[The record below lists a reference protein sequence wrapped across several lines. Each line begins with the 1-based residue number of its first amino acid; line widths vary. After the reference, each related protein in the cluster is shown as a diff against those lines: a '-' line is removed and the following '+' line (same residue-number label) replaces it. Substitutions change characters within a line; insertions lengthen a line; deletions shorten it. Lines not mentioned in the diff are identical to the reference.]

1 MTHHNLILDTDS
13 YKASHYLQYPPGSEI
28 VSSYVESRGGDYPA
42 SLFFGLQLFL
52 KKYLLH
58 PIRGSD
64 IDEAEELLSAHGL
77 PFNRAGWQ
85 HILDAHG
92 GYLPVEIEAVPEGT
106 LVPNHNVLLQ
116 IRNTDPTTPWL
127 PTYVE
132 TALLR
137 GVWYPTTVA
146 TISRHCREVI
156 RRYLEETADSL
167 DSLPFKLHDFG
178 ARGVS
183 SGESAAIGGL
193 AHLVNFQGSDTVA
206 SVVAARRYYHEP
218 MAAFS
223 VPAAEHSTITAW
235 GPEREADAYNNM
247 LDQFARPGSLVA
259 VVSDSYDLWH
269 AIDAH
274 WGDTLKERV
283 EQSGATVVIRPDSGD
298 PVAVVCETIRR
309 LMNRFG
315 WHLTTGGYR
324 LLPDYLRVIQGDGI
338 SPSTIEAILE
348 AMKGQG
354 LSADNVAFGMGSSLL
369 QRLNRDTL
377 QFAMKAS
384 AIRVSGSWRDIYKA
398 PKTDSGKA
406 SKKGRL
412 ALVKNPDGVFKTV
425 PEGELEGRENMLR
438 TVFRDGELLVDES
451 LGEIRMRGSE
461 EG

>member
-1 MTHHNLILDTDS
+1 MS
-13 YKASHYLQYPPGSEI
+13 RPPCC
-28 VSSYVESRGGDYPA
+28 
-42 SLFFGLQLFL
+42 
-52 KKYLLH
+52 
-58 PIRGSD
+58 
-64 IDEAEELLSAHGL
+64 
-77 PFNRAGWQ
+77 AGC
-85 HILDAHG
+85 
-92 GYLPVEIEAVPEGT
+92 GT
-106 LVPNHNVLLQ
+106 
-116 IRNTDPTTPWL
+116 
-127 PTYVE
+127 
-132 TALLR
+132 
-137 GVWYPTTVA
+137 PTTVA